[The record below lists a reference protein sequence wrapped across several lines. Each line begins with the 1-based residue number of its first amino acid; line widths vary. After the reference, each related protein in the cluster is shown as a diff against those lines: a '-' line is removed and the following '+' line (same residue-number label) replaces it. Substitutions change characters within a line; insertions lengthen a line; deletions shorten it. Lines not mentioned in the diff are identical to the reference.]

1 MKDNVIMS
9 FYEEIQRY
17 NTFDFDDFF
26 KRVDGA
32 NIETIIK
39 KSRINERDYLAL
51 LSSAAEKYL
60 ESIAGNAHR
69 LTIRHFGRV
78 ILLYTPLYLSNFC
91 VNQCVYCGFQAD
103 NHVERKK
110 LTPVEVKREAEIIAA
125 TGLKH
130 ILILTG
136 ESRKQSP
143 VSYIR
148 ECVEILKDYFTSISI
163 EIYPLEESEYDEL
176 ISAGVDGITI
186 YQEVYDEDIY
196 AQLHRSGP
204 KRNYRY
210 RLEAPERACRA
221 GIRTVNVGA
230 LLGLNQWQKE
240 AFFTGLHAD
249 YLQNQYPGVEV
260 SMSPPRMRPHLGG
273 FQPTAKVTD
282 KNLVQYMQAFRF
294 FMPRGGIT
302 ISTRESSDLRDHLVK
317 LGATKMSAGSCTAV
331 GGRSDDRY
339 TGQFEISDERSVS
352 EMAQM
357 IYAQGYQPVYKDWQI
372 LSDAADGSIL

>member
-9 FYEEIQRY
+9 FYEEIQKY
-17 NTFDFDDFF
+17 NTIDFDGFL

-32 NIETIIK
+32 AIERIMK
-39 KSRINERDYLAL
+39 KNRITERDYLAL
-51 LSSAAEKYL
+51 LSPAAEKYL
-60 ESIAGNAHR
+60 ESMARSAHR
-69 LTIRHFGRV
+69 LTVRHFGRV

-91 VNQCVYCGFQAD
+91 VNHCVYCGFQVE

-110 LTPVEVKREAEIIAA
+110 LTPAEVKREAELIAA

-143 VSYIR
+143 ISYIR
-148 ECVEILKDYFTSISI
+148 ESVEILKDYFTSISI
-163 EIYPLEESEYDEL
+163 EIYPLEESEYAEL
-176 ISAGVDGITI
+176 ISSGVDGITI
-186 YQEVYDEDIY
+186 YQEVYDEAIY

-204 KRNYRY
+204 KANYRY

-230 LLGLNQWQKE
+230 LLGLNQWQRE

-249 YLQNQYPGVEV
+249 YLQNQYPDVEV

-282 KNLVQYMQAFRF
+282 KNLVQYMLAYRF

-302 ISTRESSDLRDHLVK
+302 ISTRECSDLRDHLVK

-331 GGRSDDRY
+331 GGRSDDRS
-339 TGQFEISDERSVS
+339 TGQFEISDERSVT

-357 IYAQGYQPVYKDWQI
+357 IYGQGYQPVYKDWQL
-372 LSDAADGSIL
+372 LSDAAEGTIL